1 MYPRK
6 KCAIL
11 MLCAILLFSFAGCK
25 NDEEKPQPDKDP
37 VSSQVSDNS
46 SDNSSD
52 PDEPANDGTSSDP
65 ETVSKSNTGGS
76 SNTNTGGNSSGSGYH
91 TDRHIPTASG
101 STSSDASSASAL
113 KYTSVSWDGP
123 AGYTIVVP
131 QNNAE
136 AASAAKLVQQ
146 YFSKNAGVSLSIV
159 SDDTAAKDK
168 EILIGKTK
176 RYTYSAAEGEY
187 FAKVAGKKLVIGGG
201 HDAMVKAAAQVYTR
215 LPYKSGTANEYSVQ
229 SDFTATR
236 LGYSYVW
243 GDEFEGTALDTDLW
257 CRATKMAA
265 TAELTLDN
273 TERTTRI
280 EDGQLKMFAQ
290 RYWDAKR
297 AGIEYVAPWSVTTI
311 DTMSYRYGYV
321 EMRARVPFVRGAWPS
336 FWTSSFGS
344 LGPKTTYDYT
354 VEVDIF
360 EVFSSTD
367 TLAPNVHKWYNNNEH
382 TMWADENEKYVFSNS
397 DNLKDEYH
405 IYGFEWTPTE
415 MSMYVDGIK
424 YYTYDL
430 TKNFD
435 EGASGMGGFEMQLHL
450 ILNNHLFTQSSSY
463 KPYDGSEIYPA
474 DLPVEYD
481 IDWLRLYQKD
491 DGLSKLY
498 TK

>member
-25 NDEEKPQPDKDP
+25 NDKETPQPDKDP
-37 VSSQVSDNS
+37 TSSQVSDNS
-46 SDNSSD
+46 SDSSSESDGPTDDNPSSD
-52 PDEPANDGTSSDP
+52 PGTI
-65 ETVSKSNTGGS
+65 SKGNTDNNSNAGGS
-76 SNTNTGGNSSGSGYH
+76 QSGSGYH
-91 TDRHIPTASG
+91 TDRYVPTASG
-101 STSSDASSASAL
+101 SDSSGGSTVSSL
-113 KYTSVSWDGP
+113 KYTAVSWDGP

-131 QNNAE
+131 KDNAQ

-146 YFSKNAGVSLSIV
+146 YFGKNAGVSLSIV
-159 SDDTAAKDK
+159 TDDAAAKDK

-176 RYTYSAAEGEY
+176 RHTYKAAEGEY
-187 FAKVAGKKLVIGGG
+187 FVKLSGKKLVIGGG
-201 HDAMVKAAAQVYTR
+201 HDAMVKAAAQAFAR
-215 LPYKSGTANEYSVQ
+215 LPYKKGTANEFSVQ

-257 CRATKMAA
+257 CRATKMSA
-265 TAELTLDN
+265 TAEMMLDN
-273 TERTTRI
+273 TDRTARV
-280 EDGQLKMFAQ
+280 ENGQLKMFAT

-297 AGIEYVAPWSVTTI
+297 AGVEYAAPWSVTTI
-311 DTMSYRYGYV
+311 DTMSWRYGYV

-336 FWTSSFGS
+336 FWTSSYGS
-344 LGPKTTYDYT
+344 LGPKTSYDYS

-367 TLAPNVHKWYNNNEH
+367 TLAPNVHKWYDDGNH
-382 TMWADENEKYVFSNS
+382 TMWADENEKYVFNS
-397 DNLKDEYH
+397 PDLKDEYH

-435 EGASGMGGFEMQLHL
+435 GGDSGMDGFEMQLHL
-450 ILNNHLFTQSSSY
+450 ILNNHLFTQSSDY
-463 KPYDGSEIYPA
+463 KPYDGCDIYPA

-481 IDWLRLYQKD
+481 IDWLRLYQKN
-491 DGLSKLY
+491 DGVSKLY